1 MATRAELEKHL
12 DDPRVQAFLAM
23 IRDAEGTSKGAD
35 PYRVYGGSH
44 KNQLESLDKPTFH
57 KWGFKQTDGKN
68 NSSTATGAY
77 QFLERTWKDEAK
89 KLGLK
94 DFSPES
100 QDLAAVS
107 LLSQNGALKEILSGD
122 FNKAV
127 AKSNRTWASLPG
139 SPYSQ
144 KTRSTEFV
152 NSSIQRHLG
161 DAPEEGNQYAAVE
174 EPQNPKTTPV
184 VSKTSTSQ
192 TPPVM
197 ESVAKI
203 EEVAK
208 TANVLHSLLTL
219 AVKVWG
225 LFRKR

>member
-1 MATRAELEKHL
+1 MA
-12 DDPRVQAFLAM
+12 
-23 IRDAEGTSKGAD
+23 S
-35 PYRVYGGSH
+35 
-44 KNQLESLDKPTFH
+44 
-57 KWGFKQTDGKN
+57 
-68 NSSTATGAY
+68 
-77 QFLERTWKDEAK
+77 
-89 KLGLK
+89 
-94 DFSPES
+94 DF
-100 QDLAAVS
+100 LAAVS
-107 LLSQNGALKEILSGD
+107 LLSQNGALKAILDGD
-122 FNKAV
+122 FDKAV

-152 NSSIQRHLG
+152 NNALQRHLG
-161 DAPEEGNQYAAVE
+161 TASTDNDQYASKE

-184 VSKTSTSQ
+184 VNKTSTSQ

-203 EEVAK
+203 EDVAK

-219 AVKVWG
+219 AVKVWD